1 MEEKS
6 MKNINLVRDIVSRI
20 KSELQKRIVGN
31 DENIDLI
38 LTTLFADG
46 HVLLEGVPGI
56 AKSYIASSLGEV
68 LGLDFK
74 RIQFVPDLLPADIL
88 GSSIYNPEK
97 QEFVFIEG
105 PIFASIILCDEI
117 NRAPPKTQAAL
128 LEAMQER
135 QASVEGKTYQLPK
148 PLFVIATQNPIE
160 QIGVYRL
167 PEAQVDRFMI
177 KLNMS
182 LPGYNDEVQL
192 LYSKR
197 NKLVPEINEVTNTEE
212 ILEIKRI
219 IETVE
224 ISDVVLDYIARL
236 IVQTRFVP
244 ALSLGA
250 SPRASISLMMMGRAR
265 AAMLG
270 RNYVEPDDIKQLLFH
285 VINHRLILTPQAEIE
300 QIPVTQIIENVIEN
314 TPVSI

>member
-1 MEEKS
+1 MAEKI
-6 MKNINLVRDIVSRI
+6 KNLNLVKDIVERL
-20 KSELQKRIVGN
+20 KSEIQKRIVGN
-31 DENIDLI
+31 EDNIDLI
-38 LTTLFADG
+38 LTTFFAGG

-56 AKSYIASSLGEV
+56 AKSYLASTISEI
-68 LGLDFK
+68 LGLEFK

-88 GSSIYNPEK
+88 GSSIFNPEK
-97 QEFVFIEG
+97 QEFVFIQG
-105 PIFASIILCDEI
+105 PIFASVILCDEI

-128 LEAMQER
+128 LEAMQEQ
-135 QASVEGKTYQLPK
+135 QASVEGNTYELSN

-182 LPGYNDEVQL
+182 LPGYKDEIQL
-192 LYSKR
+192 LHSKR
-197 NKLVPEINEVTNTEE
+197 RALTPDVQVVTNREE
-212 ILEIKRI
+212 ILEIKKI
-219 IETVE
+219 MEKIE
-224 ISDVVLDYIARL
+224 ISDAVLDYIARL
-236 IVQTRFVP
+236 VVQTRFIP
-244 ALSLGA
+244 SLSLGA

-270 RNYVEPDDIKQLLFH
+270 RDYVEPDDIKQLFYH

-300 QIPVTQIIENVIEN
+300 QIPVNQIIESVIEN

>member
-1 MEEKS
+1 MEKKI
-6 MKNINLVRDIVSRI
+6 KNISIVKDIVDRI
-20 KSELQKRIVGN
+20 KSEIRKRIVGN
-31 DENIDLI
+31 EESIDLI
-38 LTTLFADG
+38 LTTMFAGG

-56 AKSYIASSLGEV
+56 AKSYLASTISEII
-68 LGLDFK
+68 GLEYK

-88 GSSIYNPEK
+88 GSSIFNPDK

-105 PIFASIILCDEI
+105 PIFASVILCDEI

-128 LEAMQER
+128 LEAMQEQ
-135 QASVEGKTYQLPK
+135 QASVEGTTYQLSK

-182 LPGYNDEVQL
+182 LPGYKDEFEL
-192 LYSKR
+192 LQSKR
-197 NKLVPEINEVTNTEE
+197 LKLFPEVGVITNREE
-212 ILEIKRI
+212 ILEIKDI
-219 IETVE
+219 VE
-224 ISDVVLDYIARL
+224 NIGISDAVLDYIARL
-236 IVQTRFVP
+236 VVQTRFIP
-244 ALSLGA
+244 SLSLGA
-250 SPRASISLMMMGRAR
+250 SPRASIALMMMGRAR
-265 AAMLG
+265 AAMVG
-270 RNYVEPDDIKQLLFH
+270 RDYVEPDDIKQLFYH

-300 QIPVTQIIENVIEN
+300 QIPVNQIIENVIEN